1 MSARKCPP
9 HFFTKFKI
17 TMKYILSFLAIIALL
32 ASYTRPIPPQATP
45 KPKTDYAET
54 VSFHPGHLLAT
65 FENGAFASIYFGG
78 GASVVIPGQSQI
90 EISGKAF
97 PEADGSYICSNS
109 ENGDYLRVYPSGFAT
124 AKVAGICINFSPR
137 KNVQ

>member
-1 MSARKCPP
+1 MPP
-9 HFFTKFKI
+9 VFLNQI
-17 TMKYILSFLAIIALL
+17 SCDMKSIFSFLAIIAIA
-32 ASYTRPIPPQATP
+32 ASCTRPVPPQATQ

-65 FENGAFASIYFGG
+65 FENGSFASNYFGG
-78 GASVVIPGQSQI
+78 GASGVIPGQSQF
-90 EISGKAF
+90 EIGGKVF
-97 PEADGSYICSNS
+97 TEADGSYICSNS
-109 ENGDYLRVYPSGFAT
+109 KNGDYLRVYSSGFAT

>member
-1 MSARKCPP
+1 MPP
-9 HFFTKFKI
+9 AFFHQISCYMKI
-17 TMKYILSFLAIIALL
+17 IFSFLALIAIA
-32 ASYTRPIPPQATP
+32 ASCTRPVPPQATQ